1 MTRSLFVL
9 ALIALAACNDPR
21 LGAGLSLGSD
31 GLSLRPTISGGL
43 PGGGRLSYSP

>member
-1 MTRSLFVL
+1 MIRSLFVL
-9 ALIALAACNDPR
+9 ALIALAACSNPR

-31 GLSLRPTISGGL
+31 GLSLRPSISGGV